1 MEALEREL
9 KRGTLELL
17 LLRILADEPTYG
29 YELVR
34 RLSER
39 TGGRFKIK
47 EGTLY
52 PVLYRLEDA
61 GWVAPEWS
69 QPPRGV
75 ARKYYRLT
83 GAGHDRVHE
92 LTEAW
97 RTFSAAIDDVLAGAE
112 PEPSAAGADDDDGA
126 KGANGAKE
134 ET

>member
-1 MEALEREL
+1 MESLEREL

-34 RLSER
+34 RLGER
-39 TGGRFKIK
+39 SGGRFRIK

-61 GWVAPEWS
+61 GWIAPQWS
-69 QPPRGV
+69 QPARGV
-75 ARKYYRLT
+75 PRKYYRLT
-83 GAGHDRVHE
+83 DSGAGRVQQ

-97 RTFSAAIDDVLAGAE
+97 QSFSAAIDAVLAGAE
-112 PEPSAAGADDDDGA
+112 PPPPTE
-126 KGANGAKE
+126 E

>member
-1 MEALEREL
+1 MESLEREL

-17 LLRILADEPTYG
+17 LLRMLDDKPTYG

-34 RLSER
+34 RLGER
-39 TGGRFKIK
+39 SGGRFRIK

-61 GWVAPEWS
+61 GLIVPEWD
-69 QPPRGV
+69 QPARGV

-83 GAGHDRVHE
+83 NTGRDRVRE

-97 RTFSAAIDDVLAGAE
+97 RSFSAAVDAILSGTEPAE
-112 PEPSAAGADDDDGA
+112 
-126 KGANGAKE
+126 E